1 VDIVLDAS
9 LALAWVLPDEANE
22 AADRLLDALTD
33 ETVLVVP
40 SIWFSE
46 VANALVKKLRIGRLQ
61 DAQFHTAREEMQ
73 DLPLR
78 AEELPS
84 ADILGPV
91 AELARARSL
100 SVYDASYLHV
110 ALTRRVPLATL
121 DLRLRAAAEAAGCE
135 LFE

>member
-1 VDIVLDAS
+1 MDIVLDAS

-22 AADRLLDALTD
+22 AADRLLDTLTD

-46 VANALVKKLRIGRLQ
+46 VANALVKNLRIGRLD

-78 AEELPS
+78 AEELPG

-91 AELARARSL
+91 ADLARAHSL

-110 ALTRRVPLATL
+110 ALSQSVPLATL
-121 DLRLRAAAEAAGCE
+121 DLRLLTAAKAAGCE

>member
-1 VDIVLDAS
+1 M
-9 LALAWVLPDEANE
+9 
-22 AADRLLDALTD
+22 
-33 ETVLVVP
+33 LVVP

-46 VANALVKKLRIGRLQ
+46 VANALVKNLRIGRLD

-78 AEELPS
+78 AEELPG

-91 AELARARSL
+91 ADLARAHSL
-100 SVYDASYLHV
+100 SVYHASYLHV
-110 ALTRRVPLATL
+110 ALSQSVPLATL
-121 DLRLRAAAEAAGCE
+121 DLRLLTAAKAAGCE